1 MRTSKHPLVQ
11 HSDTTPSF
19 LRYTRCYGGFLW
31 WLSWFK

>member
-1 MRTSKHPLVQ
+1 MRTSKP
-11 HSDTTPSF
+11 HSIQADDPTPSF